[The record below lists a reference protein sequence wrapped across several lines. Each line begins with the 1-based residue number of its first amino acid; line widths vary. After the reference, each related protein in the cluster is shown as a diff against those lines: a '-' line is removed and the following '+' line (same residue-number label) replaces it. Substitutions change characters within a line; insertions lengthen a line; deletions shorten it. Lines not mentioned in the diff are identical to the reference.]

1 MKDSTLVA
9 VRTSSEAEKGEK
21 VDVDQAERRRASN
34 AEMGT
39 MGFPVS
45 SRNGHLV
52 QFYGDRVPP
61 HRGGCTKLG
70 SEGSSLGTP
79 DC

>member
-1 MKDSTLVA
+1 MTSSTADSVKMKDSTLVA

-61 HRGGCTKLG
+61 GGNV
-70 SEGSSLGTP
+70 P
-79 DC
+79 N